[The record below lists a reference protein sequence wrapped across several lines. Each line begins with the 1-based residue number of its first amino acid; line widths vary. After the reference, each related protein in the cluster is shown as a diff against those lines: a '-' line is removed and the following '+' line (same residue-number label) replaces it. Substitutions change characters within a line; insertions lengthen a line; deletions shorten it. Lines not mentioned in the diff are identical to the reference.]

1 MRPAAARDIVS
12 PELALVDPV
21 LAERRRTALS
31 PLAGI
36 DCCTATERLELP
48 SSATSERRRRA
59 AWLGTVPVLAVAA
72 ALLWAT
78 LGLQAEVRDA
88 ARRAAVAA
96 DRVTVAKVPDVTN
109 GKGTRVAGD
118 REAGTDPV
126 PIVRDRGTRDPRSR
140 PAGVAAQPRQRG
152 TTRATAHSFSG
163 RRGGVTLVW
172 PRVRDAEWYEV
183 RVVRGTRLIFLATSR
198 LPRLPLPE
206 TWRRNGVS
214 MRVRSSDHVFV
225 WPVRAG
231 GRDAR
236 PVVDGAL
243 ASDLAPAGFR
253 SGS

>member
-21 LAERRRTALS
+21 LAERRRTAL
-31 PLAGI
+31 PVLAGP
-36 DCCTATERLELP
+36 DGCTATERLELP
-48 SSATSERRRRA
+48 SSAASERRRRA
-59 AWLGTVPVLAVAA
+59 AWLGIVPVLAVAV

-78 LGLQAEVRDA
+78 LGLRAGVPDA
-88 ARRAAVAA
+88 AGRAAVAA
-96 DRVTVAKVPDVTN
+96 DSVTVANVPDVTN
-109 GKGTRVAGD
+109 AKGTRVAGN
-118 REAGTDPV
+118 REPGTDPV
-126 PIVRDRGTRDPRSR
+126 PIVRHRGTRAAGSR
-140 PAGVAAQPRQRG
+140 PAGVAAQPRRRG
-152 TTRATAHSFSG
+152 ATSATAHSFSG
-163 RRGGVTLVW
+163 DPARVTLVW

-198 LPRLPLPE
+198 LPRLPLPK

-214 MRVRSSDHVFV
+214 VRVRSTDHVFV

-231 GRDAR
+231 ERDAR

-243 ASDLAPAGFR
+243 ASDLAPADFR